1 MDNTQSETSKSLKAV
16 LWDMDGTL
24 IDSEP
29 LWQQVTVEL
38 GEYLGRALTPEL
50 LAQTQ
55 GATIRFTIE
64 LCAKHAG
71 VELNAEKYQQLQQF
85 VFDRMK
91 YLLADVVTF
100 PGVRELL
107 AGLKNDG
114 IACYVVT
121 NTFREL
127 AQPAIDAIGS
137 DYFAGSIC
145 GDEVAQGKP
154 DPLLYRTAAKNLG
167 VAPADCLV
175 FEDSQAGMIAA
186 VTAGCKTIAVPSA
199 VSSYPSGVMALPTS
213 SFVGVESETLRNWFN
228 TWVVPVEE

>member
-1 MDNTQSETSKSLKAV
+1 MNNAQLAASKSLKAV

-38 GEYLGRALTPEL
+38 GEYLGRALPPKL

-55 GATIRFTIE
+55 GATIRFTVE

-71 VELNAEKYQQLQQF
+71 IELNPEKYQQLQQY
-85 VFDRMK
+85 VFGRMK
-91 YLLADVVTF
+91 HLLADVFTF
-100 PGVRELL
+100 PGIRELL
-107 AGLKNDG
+107 AGLNKDG

-137 DYFAGSIC
+137 EYFSGSIC

-154 DPLLYRTAAKNLG
+154 DPLLYLTAAKNLG

-186 VTAGCKTIAVPSA
+186 VTAGCKTVAVPSA
-199 VSSYPSGVMALPTS
+199 VSSYPSGAMALPTS
-213 SFVGVESETLRNWFN
+213 SFIDVKPETLRQWFN
-228 TWVVPVEE
+228 AWV